1 VVWRRRSG
9 RRRPSNAGACYRGP
23 RLSDSQR
30 QRAVAFRD
38 NIARGAIG
46 GLSHVARNKTNP
58 TKGMVAYTHP
68 LYTTG
73 WMPGDIKG
81 AFLSDTD
88 GTDLVGSGELVTNG
102 DFGTDTDW
110 TKGAGWTISGGVA
123 VSDGTASNVISQAG
137 ILTVGKTYVVS
148 FDIVS
153 RSDGYVRPQLGTA
166 IGTDVSAVGS
176 YSQTVTS
183 LGNGTFY
190 IFSVSNFNGTIDNVS
205 VKIADADRSVNAKGL
220 VVNGT
225 ITRAPVATGADLV
238 AYSGLSTANYL
249 EQPYNA
255 ALDFGTGDFC
265 VMGWV
270 KNQQLYDTFFAR
282 SDGVTAG
289 TEFVFQTGANAAD
302 MRLIF
307 GGTQR
312 IATGIFPTSG
322 WWHLGFLRSSGVLYV
337 YVNGIQKYTIADTT
351 NVSQTGATLQIG
363 IAKNVAIT
371 LGIDV
376 FAGSIALLRISATAP
391 TAQQIAKIYND
402 EKVLFQDGAQATLFG
417 ASDAVTALAHDP
429 VTDLL
434 HVGTS
439 AGRSV
444 FQGLRRV
451 SNTTTA
457 VGTAISAFNGLVV
470 EE

>member
-1 VVWRRRSG
+1 
-9 RRRPSNAGACYRGP
+9 
-23 RLSDSQR
+23 
-30 QRAVAFRD
+30 
-38 NIARGAIG
+38 
-46 GLSHVARNKTNP
+46 
-58 TKGMVAYTHP
+58 
-68 LYTTG
+68 
-73 WMPGDIKG
+73 
-81 AFLSDTD
+81 
-88 GTDLVGSGELVTNG
+88 
-102 DFGTDTDW
+102 
-110 TKGAGWTISGGVA
+110 
-123 VSDGTASNVISQAG
+123 
-137 ILTVGKTYVVS
+137 
-148 FDIVS
+148 
-153 RSDGYVRPQLGTA
+153 
-166 IGTDVSAVGS
+166 
-176 YSQTVTS
+176 
-183 LGNGTFY
+183 
-190 IFSVSNFNGTIDNVS
+190 
-205 VKIADADRSVNAKGL
+205 
-220 VVNGT
+220 
-225 ITRAPVATGADLV
+225 
-238 AYSGLSTANYL
+238 
-249 EQPYNA
+249 
-255 ALDFGTGDFC
+255 
-265 VMGWV
+265 MGWV